1 MVLSQDLKSQL
12 EKLFKEKK
20 FSELE
25 FLIESSIKKEDKSS
39 IVLNLLGA
47 SKINK
52 DKKDITNLISGL
64 NEFEKGYVQEKET
77 RNGLICL
84 QNFIKTSVDI
94 YDINKSDLIIDKVF
108 QYFDEALNFWK
119 YDKKLFIEMIRLFSR
134 LNDVEKIVNFYE
146 SVIKNNDFTIQ
157 NLCSYLYYRNLQKK
171 WSQKKF
177 FEFGKFLD
185 SQLKIDEIKSLST
198 SIKTNKE
205 KIKVGFLSADL
216 RGHHSITY
224 FVRDILANYDRENFS
239 IVLINNQE
247 TDDATF
253 KELSKKVDQN
263 INISKLSD
271 IDAINSLRN
280 LKIDIVIDLMG
291 VTSEQRVKL
300 LSNRVAP
307 IQILWLGHNNTSGIK
322 NMDYIIADKNV
333 IFESDK
339 QLYSE
344 KIIFLPEIWSAHSGF
359 KSKRIEKVFP
369 FHKNG
374 FITFGSFNNFNKIN
388 EDVVKTWSKILK
400 NINNSKLLL
409 KSSNKIQTK
418 YRLLKLFKKYGVEK
432 SIIFN
437 DHIDIF
443 HEHLKLYDK
452 IDIALDTFPFNGVTT
467 SFEALWMNVPVL
479 VMKGFNFISRCGESI
494 NKNLNLNELIAE
506 NEEDYVL
513 KASNLAQDKIYL
525 SKISKK
531 IYTSCASSPL
541 FDTQRF
547 SKNFFKLL
555 KEVYN

>member
-119 YDKKLFIEMIRLFSR
+119 YDKKLFIEMIRVFSR

-146 SVIKNNDFTIQ
+146 NVIKNNDFTIQ

-247 TDDATF
+247 TEDATF

-307 IQILWLGHNNTSGIK
+307 IQILWLGHNNTSAVKIW
-322 NMDYIIADKNV
+322 II
-333 IFESDK
+333 S
-339 QLYSE
+339 
-344 KIIFLPEIWSAHSGF
+344 
-359 KSKRIEKVFP
+359 
-369 FHKNG
+369 
-374 FITFGSFNNFNKIN
+374 
-388 EDVVKTWSKILK
+388 
-400 NINNSKLLL
+400 
-409 KSSNKIQTK
+409 
-418 YRLLKLFKKYGVEK
+418 
-432 SIIFN
+432 
-437 DHIDIF
+437 
-443 HEHLKLYDK
+443 
-452 IDIALDTFPFNGVTT
+452 
-467 SFEALWMNVPVL
+467 
-479 VMKGFNFISRCGESI
+479 
-494 NKNLNLNELIAE
+494 
-506 NEEDYVL
+506 
-513 KASNLAQDKIYL
+513 
-525 SKISKK
+525 
-531 IYTSCASSPL
+531 
-541 FDTQRF
+541 
-547 SKNFFKLL
+547 
-555 KEVYN
+555 

>member
-64 NEFEKGYVQEKET
+64 NEFEKGYVQENET

-108 QYFDEALNFWK
+108 QYVDDALNFWK

-146 SVIKNNDFTIQ
+146 NVIKNNDFTIQ

-185 SQLKIDEIKSLST
+185 SQLKIDEIKSLTT

-247 TDDATF
+247 TEDATF

-333 IFESDK
+333 IFESNK
-339 QLYSE
+339 KFYSE

-359 KSKRIEKVFP
+359 KNKRIEKVFP

-388 EDVVKTWSKILK
+388 E
-400 NINNSKLLL
+400 
-409 KSSNKIQTK
+409 
-418 YRLLKLFKKYGVEK
+418 EK
-432 SIIFN
+432 
-437 DHIDIF
+437 DM
-443 HEHLKLYDK
+443 
-452 IDIALDTFPFNGVTT
+452 V
-467 SFEALWMNVPVL
+467 
-479 VMKGFNFISRCGESI
+479 
-494 NKNLNLNELIAE
+494 
-506 NEEDYVL
+506 
-513 KASNLAQDKIYL
+513 
-525 SKISKK
+525 
-531 IYTSCASSPL
+531 
-541 FDTQRF
+541 
-547 SKNFFKLL
+547 
-555 KEVYN
+555 

>member
-1 MVLSQDLKSQL
+1 M
-12 EKLFKEKK
+12 
-20 FSELE
+20 
-25 FLIESSIKKEDKSS
+25 
-39 IVLNLLGA
+39 
-47 SKINK
+47 
-52 DKKDITNLISGL
+52 
-64 NEFEKGYVQEKET
+64 
-77 RNGLICL
+77 
-84 QNFIKTSVDI
+84 
-94 YDINKSDLIIDKVF
+94 
-108 QYFDEALNFWK
+108 
-119 YDKKLFIEMIRLFSR
+119 
-134 LNDVEKIVNFYE
+134 
-146 SVIKNNDFTIQ
+146 
-157 NLCSYLYYRNLQKK
+157 
-171 WSQKKF
+171 
-177 FEFGKFLD
+177 
-185 SQLKIDEIKSLST
+185 
-198 SIKTNKE
+198 
-205 KIKVGFLSADL
+205 
-216 RGHHSITY
+216 
-224 FVRDILANYDRENFS
+224 
-239 IVLINNQE
+239 
-247 TDDATF
+247 
-253 KELSKKVDQN
+253 
-263 INISKLSD
+263 SD

-359 KSKRIEKVFP
+359 KNKRIEKVFP

-525 SKISKK
+525 SEISKK